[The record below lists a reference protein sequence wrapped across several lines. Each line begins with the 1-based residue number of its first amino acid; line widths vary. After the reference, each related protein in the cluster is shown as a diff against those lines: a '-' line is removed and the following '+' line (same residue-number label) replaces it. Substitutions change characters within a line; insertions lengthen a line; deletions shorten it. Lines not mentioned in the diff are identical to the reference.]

1 MEDIYMPSFL
11 SSQKYHYLELSDFLG
26 SLFKKRITIKLGRYI
41 YLKPLLMWIL
51 KLVFKFTRKITSVFL
66 CRVNEF

>member
-41 YLKPLLMWIL
+41 YLKPLLM
-51 KLVFKFTRKITSVFL
+51 
-66 CRVNEF
+66 